1 MITID
6 RVLRAKRES
15 KHIEFKQGFDITAAA
30 DWCEIIKDVAAIAN
44 SGGGAIVFGA
54 DNKGQPVGRDLST
67 IAGLDPAHLTDK
79 LHSYTG
85 CHFAAFELTQ
95 VKKGKKS
102 VAILRLGAASVPLIF
117 TKPGTYAIDEKRQ
130 KTAFGVGTL
139 YYRHGAKSEPATS
152 QDLADVIERR
162 LAEVRKQW
170 IGGVRKVIE
179 APPGSSISVLPREVR
194 ASDEPGAVPI
204 RIVQDDT
211 AQAFRLVDIDKIY
224 PYRQKELINEVRRG
238 LRKGVIF
245 NSFDVQALRK
255 LNPVLQTDAF
265 SHKPNFGSRQYNDDA
280 AKWIVAAHRKDPEFF
295 AKARAAFRRR
305 FK

>member
-1 MITID
+1 VITID

-15 KHIEFKQGFDITAAA
+15 KHIEFKQCFDITAAA
-30 DWCEIIKDVAAIAN
+30 DWCEVIKDIAAIAN

-54 DNKGQPVGRDLST
+54 DSKGLPVGVNVSA
-67 IAGLDPAHLTDK
+67 IAGLDSAHLTDK

-85 CHFAAFELTQ
+85 CHFAAFELAE
-95 VKKGKKS
+95 VKKGKRS

-117 TKPGTYAIDEKRQ
+117 TKPGTYAIDEKKQ

-139 YYRHGAKSEPATS
+139 YFRHGAKSEPATT
-152 QDLADVIERR
+152 QDLADVLERR

-204 RIVQDDT
+204 RFVQDDT

-224 PYRQKELINEVRRG
+224 PYRQKELVTEVRKR
-238 LRKGVIF
+238 LPKGSIF
-245 NSFDVQALRK
+245 NSFDVQVLRK
-255 LNPVLQTDAF
+255 LNPVLETDVF
-265 SHKPNFGSRQYNDDA
+265 SHKPNFGSRQYNDGTVSWIIA
-280 AKWIVAAHRKDPEFF
+280 AYKKDPNFF
-295 AKARAAFRRR
+295 AKARAAFRQ
-305 FK
+305 